1 MSFWSENYSFI
12 KDVYDTRVCKMVEW
26 MDHVEMA
33 ITKVM
38 ATKVYTSAEFKRERD
53 NFLSLIK
60 NMEKADTKKW
70 LDEVKETLFR
80 DRAGDER
87 KDEYTR
93 LEAVIEKH
101 QNLIPR
107 VTETQ
112 VKSEVF
118 WKCYEYGDD
127 LIQIFEFIDDQ
138 RAKSVRDVIIG
149 DTEATEE
156 LMDKHGSIMR
166 IMDNKKK
173 TVEEFIV
180 KGEKLMEDPKSPKFL
195 ETHVNKL
202 KEAWNVAQQ
211 KAQERKDALVDNL
224 ESWKVFDTKKV
235 ECAKSLDSAD
245 KHFKSIKRVYDLE
258 KGPADLADK
267 LKTATAMRAEIGDFF
282 GQVDTANNT
291 LQIFLPLEMKEGM
304 HGQVKVLK
312 DRMTVLEETDQ
323 ALAEI
328 FKFNQELA
336 EFDKTLTSLQEWL
349 DGKAKEKLE
358 HIRKPQDAL
367 LPPDPEE
374 KCGKVLELAEDLL
387 KKSNICKTLEEK
399 KEAMFPKEGQKM
411 SRDAKEFLER
421 LKALRDGMT
430 NLDNDINKEF
440 EKYSGDVRHFAE
452 YQTGLQEFYPNLV
465 EAEEKVNNGLPTP
478 ESLVSAE
485 TALADT
491 KSFQTGLEDLIKIL
505 DNAATIA
512 QKMSHHEHAD
522 ITVASFRMRWENTHK
537 ISKQWVHCIN
547 ELVEC
552 WSQLEGKIE
561 ELTKWVEAS
570 KSSEPGA
577 QAGLSIDKLEDQ
589 LTLLKIS
596 FKEKQGLVEAMNK
609 TCKSKLS
616 GRRKSQVLMN
626 VRRMTMLP
634 VEEMRKLSSMVANQP
649 EEYPDV
655 PAEAEKKEGEEDAAK
670 EGEEKT
676 EGDGDVSVSATIK
689 LPPPAEAAEAPAE
702 PAPAPES

>member
-1 MSFWSENYSFI
+1 
-12 KDVYDTRVCKMVEW
+12 

-60 NMEKADTKKW
+60 NMEKTDTKKW

-107 VTETQ
+107 VSETQ

-166 IMDNKKK
+166 IMENKKK

-211 KAQERKDALVDNL
+211 KAQERKDALADNL
-224 ESWKVFDTKKV
+224 ESWKVFDAKKV

-258 KGPADLADK
+258 KGPAELADK
-267 LKTATAMRAEIGDFF
+267 LKVAAAMRAEIEDFF

-312 DRMTVLEETDQ
+312 DRMVVLGETDQ

-387 KKSNICKTLEEK
+387 KKSNICKSLEEK
-399 KEAMFPKEGQKM
+399 KEGMFPKEGQKM
-411 SRDAKEFLER
+411 SRDAKEFLDR

-430 NLDNDINKEF
+430 TLDNDINQEF

-452 YQTGLQEFYPNLV
+452 YQTGLQEFYPALV
-465 EAEEKVNNGLPTP
+465 EAEDKVNNGLDTP
-478 ESLVSAE
+478 NSLVSAE
-485 TALADT
+485 NTLADT
-491 KSFQTGLEDLIKIL
+491 KNFQSSLQNLIKVL
-505 DNAATIA
+505 ENAATIA

-537 ISKQWVHCIN
+537 ISKQWVNCIN

-561 ELTKWVEAS
+561 ELTKWVDAS

-589 LTLLKIS
+589 LNLLKVS

-616 GRRKSQVLMN
+616 GRRKSQVLLN

-634 VEEMRKLSSMVANQP
+634 VDEMRKLSQMVANQP

-655 PAEAEKKEGEEDAAK
+655 PAEEDKKEAK
-670 EGEEKT
+670 EGEKT
-676 EGDGDVSVSATIK
+676 DGDVSVSATIK
-689 LPPPAEAAEAPAE
+689 LAPPAETPEAAAE
-702 PAPAPES
+702 PAPES

>member
-107 VTETQ
+107 VSETQ

-166 IMDNKKK
+166 IMENKRK

-202 KEAWNVAQQ
+202 KEAWDVAQQ
-211 KAQERKDALVDNL
+211 KAQERKDALIDNL
-224 ESWKVFDTKKV
+224 ESWKVFEAKKV

-258 KGPADLADK
+258 KGPAELADK
-267 LKTATAMRAEIGDFF
+267 LKVAAAMRAEIEDFF
-282 GQVDTANNT
+282 GQVDKANNT
-291 LQIFLPLEMKEGM
+291 LQIFLPLEMKDGM

-312 DRMTVLEETDQ
+312 DRLGVLEEIDQ

-336 EFDKTLTSLQEWL
+336 EFDKTLTTLQEWL

-358 HIRKPQDAL
+358 AIRRPQDAL

-387 KKSNICKTLEEK
+387 KKSNVCKQLEEK
-399 KEAMFPKEGQKM
+399 RPDMFPKEGQKM

-421 LKALRDGMT
+421 LKTLRDGMT
-430 NLDNDINKEF
+430 TLDDDINKEF
-440 EKYSGDVRHFAE
+440 EKYSGDVRFFAE
-452 YQTGLQEFYPNLV
+452 YQTGLQEFYPSLV
-465 EAEEKVNNGLPTP
+465 EAEDKVNTGLDTP
-478 ESLVSAE
+478 DSLVNAE
-485 TALADT
+485 NTLADT
-491 KSFQTGLEDLIKIL
+491 KNFQASLEDLIKVL
-505 DNAATIA
+505 ENAATIA

-561 ELTKWVEAS
+561 ELTKWVDAS
-570 KSSEPGA
+570 KSSDPGA
-577 QAGLSIDKLEDQ
+577 QAGLSIDKLEEQ
-589 LTLLKIS
+589 LNYLKVN
-596 FKEKQGLVEAMNK
+596 FKEKQGMVESMNK
-609 TCKSKLS
+609 ICKGKLA

-634 VEEMRKLSSMVANQP
+634 VEEMRKLSQMVANQP
-649 EEYPDV
+649 DEYPEA
-655 PAEAEKKEGEEDAAK
+655 PSEEEKKEEGEENKEAEKTD
-670 EGEEKT
+670 
-676 EGDGDVSVSATIK
+676 DVTVEATIK
-689 LPPPAEAAEAPAE
+689 IAPPAESSEA
-702 PAPAPES
+702 APAPEPAPES

>member
-1 MSFWSENYSFI
+1 
-12 KDVYDTRVCKMVEW
+12 

-60 NMEKADTKKW
+60 NMEKTDTKKW

-107 VTETQ
+107 VSETQ

-166 IMDNKKK
+166 IMENKKK

-211 KAQERKDALVDNL
+211 KAQERKDALADNL
-224 ESWKVFDTKKV
+224 ESWKVFDAKKV

-258 KGPADLADK
+258 KGPAELADK
-267 LKTATAMRAEIGDFF
+267 LKVAAAMRAEIEDFF

-312 DRMTVLEETDQ
+312 DRMVVLGETDQ

-387 KKSNICKTLEEK
+387 KKSNICKSLEEK
-399 KEAMFPKEGQKM
+399 KEGMFPKEGQKM
-411 SRDAKEFLER
+411 SRDAKEFLDR

-430 NLDNDINKEF
+430 TLDNDINAEF

-452 YQTGLQEFYPNLV
+452 YQTGLQEFYPALV
-465 EAEEKVNNGLPTP
+465 EAEDKVNNGLDTP
-478 ESLVSAE
+478 NSLVSAE
-485 TALADT
+485 NTLADT
-491 KSFQTGLEDLIKIL
+491 KNFQSSLENLIKVL
-505 DNAATIA
+505 ENAATIA

-537 ISKQWVHCIN
+537 ISKQWVNCIN

-561 ELTKWVEAS
+561 ELTKWVDAS

-589 LTLLKIS
+589 LNLLKVS

-616 GRRKSQVLMN
+616 GRRKSQVLLN

-634 VEEMRKLSSMVANQP
+634 VDEMRKLSQMVANQP

-655 PAEAEKKEGEEDAAK
+655 PAEEDKKEAGEEAK
-670 EGEEKT
+670 EGEKT
-676 EGDGDVSVSATIK
+676 DGDVSVSATIK
-689 LPPPAEAAEAPAE
+689 LAPPAETPEAAAE
-702 PAPAPES
+702 PAPES

>member
-60 NMEKADTKKW
+60 NMEKTDTKKW

-166 IMDNKKK
+166 IMENKRK

-202 KEAWNVAQQ
+202 KEAWDVAQQ
-211 KAQERKDALVDNL
+211 KAQERKDALGDNL
-224 ESWKVFDTKKV
+224 ESWKIFDAKKV

-267 LKTATAMRAEIGDFF
+267 LKVAAAMRAEIEDFF

-304 HGQVKVLK
+304 HSQVKVLK
-312 DRMTVLEETDQ
+312 DRMVVLGETDQ

-399 KEAMFPKEGQKM
+399 KDDMFPKEGQKM

-430 NLDNDINKEF
+430 TLDNDINKEF

-452 YQTGLQEFYPNLV
+452 YQTGLQEFYPSLV
-465 EAEEKVNNGLPTP
+465 EAEDKVNNGLPTP
-478 ESLVSAE
+478 DSLVSAE
-485 TALADT
+485 ACLADT
-491 KSFQTGLEDLIKIL
+491 KSFQSGLEDLIKIL

-577 QAGLSIDKLEDQ
+577 QAGLSIDKLEEQ
-589 LTLLKIS
+589 LNLLKIS
-596 FKEKQGLVEAMNK
+596 FKEKQGLVESMNK

-634 VEEMRKLSSMVANQP
+634 VEEMRKLSNMVANQP
-649 EEYPDV
+649 EDYPDA
-655 PAEAEKKEGEEDAAK
+655 PTEEEKKEGEVEAK
-670 EGEEKT
+670 EGEE
-676 EGDGDVSVSATIK
+676 GNGDVSVSATIK
-689 LPPPAEAAEAPAE
+689 LPPAENAEAA
-702 PAPAPES
+702 PES

>member
-1 MSFWSENYSFI
+1 
-12 KDVYDTRVCKMVEW
+12 MVEW

-101 QNLIPR
+101 HNLIPR

-149 DTEATEE
+149 DPEATEE
-156 LMDKHGSIMR
+156 LQDKHGSIMR
-166 IMDNKKK
+166 IMENKRK

-202 KEAWNVAQQ
+202 KEAWDVAQQ
-211 KAQERKDALVDNL
+211 KAVERKDALADNL
-224 ESWKVFDTKKV
+224 ESWKIFETRKV
-235 ECAKSLDSAD
+235 DCAKSLDSAD

-258 KGPADLADK
+258 KGPAELADK
-267 LKTATAMRAEIGDFF
+267 LKVAAAMRAEIEDFF
-282 GQVDTANNT
+282 GQVDKANDT
-291 LQIFLPLEMKEGM
+291 LQIFLPLEMKDGL

-312 DRMTVLEETDQ
+312 DRLVVLEDIDK

-336 EFDKTLTSLQEWL
+336 EFDKTLTTLQEWL
-349 DGKAKEKLE
+349 DGKAQEKLAA
-358 HIRKPQDAL
+358 IRRAQDSL

-387 KKSNICKTLEEK
+387 KKSNTCKQLEDK
-399 KEAMFPKEGQKM
+399 KPDMFPKEGQKI

-421 LKALRDGMT
+421 LKNLRDGMT
-430 NLDNDINKEF
+430 KLDDDINKEF
-440 EKYSGDVRHFAE
+440 EKYSSDVRFFAE
-452 YQTGLQEFYPNLV
+452 YQTGLQEFYPSLV
-465 EAEEKVNNGLPTP
+465 EAEDKVNNGLSTP
-478 ESLVSAE
+478 ESLVDAE
-485 TALADT
+485 NTLTDM
-491 KSFQTGLEDLIKIL
+491 KNFQTNLEDLIKIL
-505 DNAATIA
+505 DNAAAIA

-552 WSQLEGKIE
+552 WAQLEGKIE
-561 ELTKWVEAS
+561 ELTKWVDAS
-570 KSSEPGA
+570 KSSDPGA
-577 QAGLSIDKLEDQ
+577 HAGLSIDKLEEQ
-589 LTLLKIS
+589 LNYLKVN
-596 FKEKQGLVEAMNK
+596 FKDKQGLVESMNK
-609 TCKSKLS
+609 TCKGKLA

-634 VEEMRKLSSMVANQP
+634 VDEMRKLSMLVSDQTQ
-649 EEYPDV
+649 EYPEAPV
-655 PAEAEKKEGEEDAAK
+655 AEGGKKEETEENK
-670 EGEEKT
+670 EAGKT
-676 EGDGDVSVSATIK
+676 EEVTVDAEFTIK
-689 LPPPAEAAEAPAE
+689 IAPPAESPEAAPPAEEAPA
-702 PAPAPES
+702 S

>member
-1 MSFWSENYSFI
+1 
-12 KDVYDTRVCKMVEW
+12 

-60 NMEKADTKKW
+60 NMEKTDTKKW

-107 VTETQ
+107 VSETQ

-166 IMDNKKK
+166 IMENKKK

-211 KAQERKDALVDNL
+211 KAQERKDALADNL
-224 ESWKVFDTKKV
+224 ESWKVFDAKKV

-258 KGPADLADK
+258 KGPAELADK
-267 LKTATAMRAEIGDFF
+267 LKVAAAMRAEIEDFF

-312 DRMTVLEETDQ
+312 DRMVVLGETDQ

-387 KKSNICKTLEEK
+387 KKSNICKSLEEK
-399 KEAMFPKEGQKM
+399 KEGMFPKEGQKM
-411 SRDAKEFLER
+411 SRDAKEFLDR

-430 NLDNDINKEF
+430 TLDNDINQEF

-452 YQTGLQEFYPNLV
+452 YQTGLQEFYPALV
-465 EAEEKVNNGLPTP
+465 EAEDKVNNGLDTP
-478 ESLVSAE
+478 NSLVSAE
-485 TALADT
+485 NTLADT
-491 KSFQTGLEDLIKIL
+491 KNFQSSLENLIKVL
-505 DNAATIA
+505 ENAATIA

-537 ISKQWVHCIN
+537 ISKQWVNCIN

-561 ELTKWVEAS
+561 ELTKWVDAS

-589 LTLLKIS
+589 LNLLKIS

-616 GRRKSQVLMN
+616 GRRKSQVLLN

-634 VEEMRKLSSMVANQP
+634 VDEMRKLSQMVANQP

-655 PAEAEKKEGEEDAAK
+655 PAEEDKKEAGEEAK
-670 EGEEKT
+670 EGEKT
-676 EGDGDVSVSATIK
+676 DGDVSVSATIK
-689 LPPPAEAAEAPAE
+689 LAPPAETPEAAAE
-702 PAPAPES
+702 PAPES